1 MIYGEMMVI
10 KETLFHF
17 METGQITIIFY
28 TLLTQ
33 ILMSLKELPID
44 ILIEQGILTVGESF
58 LIMDICLLLMSQQN
72 L

>member
-1 MIYGEMMVI
+1 
-10 KETLFHF
+10 

>member
-44 ILIEQGILTVGESF
+44 ILIEQGILMAGESF

>member
-1 MIYGEMMVI
+1 MVI

>member
-1 MIYGEMMVI
+1 MVI
-10 KETLFHF
+10 KETLFHY
-17 METGQITIIFY
+17 METEQITIIFY

>member
-1 MIYGEMMVI
+1 MVI

-44 ILIEQGILTVGESF
+44 ILIEQGILMAGESF